1 MLSIP
6 CKKAAVPNRTAA
18 FFMDLSDLENPETTR
33 MGLAKPPKNR
43 ERLTRSGTGTA
54 AGTGTTMPRREEDE
68 L

>member
-1 MLSIP
+1 
-6 CKKAAVPNRTAA
+6 
-18 FFMDLSDLENPETTR
+18 MDLSDLENPETTR